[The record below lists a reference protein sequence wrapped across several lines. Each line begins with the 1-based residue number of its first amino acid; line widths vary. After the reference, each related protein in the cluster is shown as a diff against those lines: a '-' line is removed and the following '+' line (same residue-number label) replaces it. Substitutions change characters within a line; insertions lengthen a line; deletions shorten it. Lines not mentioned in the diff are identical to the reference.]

1 MTMLVRVGKRVDL
14 QPFKIRAGTGSTRSQ
29 DVRLETSMR
38 CSTSFTDTLWKTKN
52 GFLPIEQGKNQPIK
66 NGWSQIPPI
75 EHDLSEIV
83 IA

>member
-52 GFLPIEQGKNQPIK
+52 GFLPIEQGKNQLIK

>member
-14 QPFKIRAGTGSTRSQ
+14 QPFKIRAGTESRSQ

-66 NGWSQIPPI
+66 NGWSQIPPTK
-75 EHDLSEIV
+75 HDLSEIV